1 MSKFYCQLDYEHV
14 PYTSPVSP
22 HGNLS
27 NNGCGPCSGSMVAE
41 NMLGVDFPPEESG
54 KFAKACGSREGFGTN
69 LYIYSRAFA
78 RHFDLD
84 LTETED
90 AEEALR
96 FLQQKKGMVIANTQ
110 GDRPADGYVGVF
122 SNSGH
127 YIVLAEAEGRTV
139 KVWDPMYKLGSDRF
153 EIPERKDKVRLDGTD
168 AYADISVIAQD
179 CKDRP
184 FFLFAKKKA
193 PLIGVTCS
201 YETDAIGRDR
211 FYLYR
216 NYMQAVLDAGGVP
229 LVISVDTPREML
241 EPLLGRLDGLLVTG
255 GEDLLPESYGEENRF
270 SGTPCPER
278 DRVEIDAICICR
290 KLGKPVLGICRGVQS
305 MAAAM
310 GGTLWQDLPKECGTE
325 DRVHYPCHKN
335 WSVAQA
341 HEIHVLPGSKLAQIA
356 GEGRY
361 SVNSY
366 HHQAVRKVPEGMVA
380 SAQSPDGVIE
390 AIESAEGPMFLG
402 VQWHPER
409 LYKEDEHAAALFR
422 ALVEA
427 AR

>member
-241 EPLLGRLDGLLVTG
+241 EPLMGRLDGLLVTG

-278 DRVEIDAICICR
+278 DRVEMDAIRICQ

-310 GGTLWQDLPKECGTE
+310 GGPLWQDLPKEGGTK
-325 DRVHYPCHKN
+325 DRVHYPCHN
-335 WSVAQA
+335 DWSVAQA
-341 HEIHVLPGSKLAQIA
+341 HEIHVLPGSKLAQVA
-356 GEGRY
+356 GEGSY

>member
-1 MSKFYCQLDYEHV
+1 MAKFYCQLDYEHI
-14 PYTSPVSP
+14 PYPSPVSP
-22 HGNLS
+22 HGNLA

-41 NMLGVDFPPEESG
+41 NMLGVSFPPEESG

-84 LTETED
+84 LIETED
-90 AEEALR
+90 AEEALH
-96 FLQQKKGMVIANTQ
+96 FLQQKRGMVIANTQ
-110 GDRPADGYVGVF
+110 GDRPQDGYRGVF
-122 SNSGH
+122 SDSGH
-127 YIVLAEAEGRTV
+127 YIVLAEAEGTTV
-139 KVWDPMYKLGSDRF
+139 KVWDPMYRLGSDRF
-153 EIPERKDKVRLDGTD
+153 EINDRHGKVRLEGTD
-168 AYADISVIAQD
+168 AYADMSHIAQD

-184 FFLFAKKKA
+184 FFLFSKKKA

-211 FYLYR
+211 LYLYR

-229 LVISVDTPREML
+229 LLLSVDTPREVL
-241 EPLLGRLDGLLVTG
+241 ETTLGRLDGLLVTG
-255 GEDLLPESYGEENRF
+255 GEDLDPASYGEENLH
-270 SGTPCPER
+270 SGRACPER
-278 DRVEIDAICICR
+278 DTVEMDAIRICK
-290 KLGKPVLGICRGVQS
+290 KLGKPVLGICRGVQV

-310 GGTLWQDLPKECGTE
+310 GGTLWQDLPIQCGTQ
-325 DRVHYPCHKN
+325 DKVHYPCHN
-335 WSVAQA
+335 DWSVAEA
-341 HEIHVLPGSKLAQIA
+341 HEITVAPGSVLEKIA
-356 GEGRY
+356 GAGRY

-366 HHQAVRKVPEGMVA
+366 HHQAVKTVPEGMTV
-380 SAQSPDGVIE
+380 SAQADDGVIE
-390 AIESAEGPMFLG
+390 AIEGGEGPLFLG

-409 LYKEDEHAAALFR
+409 LYKDDPHAKALFE